1 MYQTWG
7 KKTHVP
13 SRRMQEQCRTGR
25 SLYKTRGKGIKVCSH
40 EGGYL
45 PDRRQVE
52 FVSSF
57 SDDGINARGEK
68 GKKNSA
74 LIITWGDEY
83 KPIRICVNLPTNI
96 LLCISSHAS
105 PLE

>member
-1 MYQTWG
+1 MKGGTYQIGDRW
-7 KKTHVP
+7 
-13 SRRMQEQCRTGR
+13 
-25 SLYKTRGKGIKVCSH
+25 SLYHLFRTMAH
-40 EGGYL
+40 
-45 PDRRQVE
+45 
-52 FVSSF
+52 
-57 SDDGINARGEK
+57 INARGEK